1 MIGSQ
6 DVARAPADGHTLLFN
21 ASSQVYM
28 PLVVNRKTY
37 DAEKDFT
44 AIAQVGYVPLAVVGV
59 RRRRSRHCAS
69 SPRTRGRIRKS

>member
-6 DVARAPADGHTLLFN
+6 EVARAAADGHTLLFN

-44 AIAQVGYVPLAVVGV
+44 ASH
-59 RRRRSRHCAS
+59 RSDTYRWRS
-69 SPRTRGRIRKS
+69 S